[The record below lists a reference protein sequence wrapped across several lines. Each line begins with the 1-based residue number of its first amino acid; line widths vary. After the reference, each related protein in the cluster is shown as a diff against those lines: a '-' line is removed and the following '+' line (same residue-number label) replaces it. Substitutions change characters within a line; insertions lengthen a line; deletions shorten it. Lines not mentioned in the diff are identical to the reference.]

1 MDYNLMKFFL
11 FGVTN
16 MLYATNTTWY
26 TNPYLVCG

>member
-16 MLYATNTTWY
+16 TLYATNT